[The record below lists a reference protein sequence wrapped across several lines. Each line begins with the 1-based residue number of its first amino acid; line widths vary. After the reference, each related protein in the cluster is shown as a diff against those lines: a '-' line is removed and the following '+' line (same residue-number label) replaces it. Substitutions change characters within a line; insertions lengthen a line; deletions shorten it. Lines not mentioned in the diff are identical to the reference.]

1 MTLNVSHLKGGKCM
15 WLSNIF
21 DSIIG
26 LVKWLIGAAVFV
38 ALFLLCLL
46 LIPGIFDEII
56 VVLVAIPVAIANPP
70 SLDGD

>member
-1 MTLNVSHLKGGKCM
+1 M

-21 DSIIG
+21 SSIIG
-26 LVKWLIGAAVFV
+26 LIKWLIGAAIFV
-38 ALFLLCLL
+38 LLFLLCLFI
-46 LIPGIFDEII
+46 IPGFLDEII